1 MDMGPL
7 DLADILQGRSKTLR
21 GARGRG
27 PTVRRQRE
35 FMPEEKKDTIYWE
48 KRRKNNE
55 AAKRSRE
62 KRRLNDAA
70 IEGRLAALLE
80 ENTLLRAE
88 LRALKLHFGLL
99 PPIRGPQTLPL
110 PALLWESPWT
120 GDPHP
125 GAEQLPPLPGSHG
138 CLLRPCSL
146 DAGAPGC
153 RGCLVAHRWMGLA
166 TPPRPPQEPVPHP
179 PNGIDLALQA
189 ALPAALLSYR
199 LLDGSWNRIGI
210 IYSLDKLFLSSYYVS
225 RSNWMRE
232 NMFQTEGF
240 AERGSLHKCIEDS
253 HVDYSPSSSWQ
264 PSTWLPDATSHLG
277 VRVSLWL
284 CHDAWGLDFRTLCN
298 FM

>member
-199 LLDGSWNRIGI
+199 LLGEHVGSRPDLRPFWG
-210 IYSLDKLFLSSYYVS
+210 LWAPVP
-225 RSNWMRE
+225 
-232 NMFQTEGF
+232 TVC
-240 AERGSLHKCIEDS
+240 RGSESSNVLLTPAADPMGL
-253 HVDYSPSSSWQ
+253 SPRVTCPSPEGLGQ
-264 PSTWLPDATSHLG
+264 PSLPHKLRIKSRASARAPRGWEGGRGPL
-277 VRVSLWL
+277 
-284 CHDAWGLDFRTLCN
+284 
-298 FM
+298 